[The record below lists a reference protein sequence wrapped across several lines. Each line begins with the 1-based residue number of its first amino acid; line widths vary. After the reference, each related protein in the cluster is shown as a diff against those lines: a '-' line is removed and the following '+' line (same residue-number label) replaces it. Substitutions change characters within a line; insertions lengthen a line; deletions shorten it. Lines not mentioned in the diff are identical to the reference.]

1 MIKILITEFLNK
13 EALKNLHQDFN
24 ITYRSESWSDKD
36 YLENEIHNFDG
47 IIVRNKTKLD
57 KFLLEK
63 ALKLKF
69 IGRLGVGL
77 DNIDTE
83 YCKNNNIFVQPATG
97 MNADSVAEYVI
108 NSSLTLLK
116 KTTIVNAQT
125 QNGKWPR
132 TTINTME
139 MSGKTLGLIGFGNI
153 SKKVLKLANAFDV
166 STITFDPYV
175 SLEETNSHNVR
186 RVSFEEILNFAD
198 IISIHVPLNNETKY
212 MFNNESFIKMKKKP
226 IIINSSRGGVINETD
241 LLNAY
246 FNNNISGFAL
256 DVFESEPVNETF
268 LSNITNEMNCI
279 LTPHN
284 AGVTEESNERVSK
297 FIIKKTNDDLVFLD
311 PRGSLGDEFAI
322 YGDTNYDFSKVYQS
336 LNGYENIILDK
347 KIDYDYLKDLK
358 NHFEDLLITNKKI
371 DNISTIKF
379 LTSSLYFSLIKFHSK
394 KYTNKFLDISRNLI
408 K

>member
-1 MIKILITEFLNK
+1 MIKILITEFLNQA
-13 EALKNLHQDFN
+13 ALKNLHQDFK
-24 ITYRSESWSDKD
+24 IIYKSEAWSDKD
-36 YLENEIHNFDG
+36 YLKKEIHNFDG

-57 KFLLEK
+57 KSVLEK

-116 KTTIVNAQT
+116 KTTIVNTQT
-125 QNGKWPR
+125 QKGKWPR
-132 TTINTME
+132 TTIITNE
-139 MSGKTLGLIGFGNI
+139 LKGKTIGLIGFGNI
-153 SKKVLKLANAFDV
+153 SKKVLKLVNAFDV
-166 STITFDPYV
+166 STITYDPFV

-186 RVSFEEILNFAD
+186 KVSFEEILDLSD
-198 IISIHVPLNNETKY
+198 IISIHIPLNNKTKY
-212 MFNNESFIKMKKKP
+212 MFNNESFNKMKQKP
-226 IIINSSRGGVINETD
+226 IIINSSRGGIINETD

-256 DVFESEPVNETF
+256 DVFESEPVDEIF
-268 LSNITNEMNCI
+268 LSKITNEMNCI

-297 FIIKKTNDDLVFLD
+297 FIIKKTNEFLQN
-311 PRGSLGDEFAI
+311 F
-322 YGDTNYDFSKVYQS
+322 
-336 LNGYENIILDK
+336 
-347 KIDYDYLKDLK
+347 KD
-358 NHFEDLLITNKKI
+358 
-371 DNISTIKF
+371 
-379 LTSSLYFSLIKFHSK
+379 
-394 KYTNKFLDISRNLI
+394 
-408 K
+408 